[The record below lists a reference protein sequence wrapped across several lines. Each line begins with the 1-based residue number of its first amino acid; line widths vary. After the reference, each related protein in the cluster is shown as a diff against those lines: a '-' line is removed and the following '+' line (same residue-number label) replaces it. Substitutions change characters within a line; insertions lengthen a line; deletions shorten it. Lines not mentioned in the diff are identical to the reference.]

1 MGRER
6 ERATIPQCE
15 WHRQGKGASSFGAA
29 SFAPLCVGLKGL
41 SAEQTGP
48 TCKVGKMFVTPP
60 REIDFHGLVYIPE
73 GNPFKIWYSGTRMMD
88 TTTDTIDNAPG
99 LVPPDT
105 LNHTCCV

>member
-1 MGRER
+1 MVSGN
-6 ERATIPQCE
+6 CE
-15 WHRQGKGASSFGAA
+15 QWYPAA
-29 SFAPLCVGLKGL
+29 YGCL
-41 SAEQTGP
+41 SYDQED
-48 TCKVGKMFVTPP
+48 VRGKMFVH
-60 REIDFHGLVYIPE
+60 EIDFHDVVYIPE